1 MTISVL
7 ILWTGCLAVFLSSP
21 NQTLIIQRPSKNITW
36 SIFSATC
43 LASWY
48 LLFASYPAI
57 TAALVVLSIVMAFW
71 TIIVIAHGHLKIQ
84 LLPFASFGAVF
95 SIGLAQLGG
104 L

>member
-7 ILWTGCLAVFLSSP
+7 LLWTGCLAVFLSSP
-21 NQTLIIQRPSKNITW
+21 NQTLIIQRPSKKITW
-36 SIFSATC
+36 SIFSVSC

-84 LLPFASFGAVF
+84 LLPFVSLGAVF

>member
-21 NQTLIIQRPSKNITW
+21 NQTLIIQRPTKNITW

-48 LLFASYPAI
+48 LLLPIYPAI

-71 TIIVIAHGHLKIQ
+71 TVIVIAHGHLKMQ
-84 LLPFASFGAVF
+84 LLPFACVGALF
-95 SIGLAQLGG
+95 CTGLSQLGG